1 MFQIWVWE
9 NLRLRKSNERKII
22 WKIFLTWWKKNWT
35 KIIPSIRIFQTQT
48 FELLLKEGNWK
59 CNNLF
64 EERKACDPL
73 IFPCQLGSTRA
84 WRGASLVAQRLKHL
98 PAMWETWVRS
108 LGWED
113 PLEKEMATH
122 SSILAWR
129 IPWMEEPGGLQS
141 ARSQSRTQPSDL
153 THSELGEKTA
163 YKASRRCCGGFRK
176 VKAKDF
182 DVKSQELF
190 KQDWLFSRR
199 DATVCRDIPVAA
211 LKGQDCAQAQRG
223 CSDAPQHVGLSCSF
237 TYILSHEDQGQK
249 LAVSP
254 DTITRS
260 PNPDFFGCSHWKSI
274 YLWQIYLV
282 QRGTFLAGKTNSWR

>member
-141 ARSQSRTQPSDL
+141 ARSQRVVHNWATSLTQSLERRQHIKPVGGAVGVLGRWRQRTLMWRVRNSSSKIGYSLEEMPQCAE
-153 THSELGEKTA
+153 T
-163 YKASRRCCGGFRK
+163 
-176 VKAKDF
+176 
-182 DVKSQELF
+182 SQ
-190 KQDWLFSRR
+190 
-199 DATVCRDIPVAA
+199 
-211 LKGQDCAQAQRG
+211 
-223 CSDAPQHVGLSCSF
+223 
-237 TYILSHEDQGQK
+237 
-249 LAVSP
+249 
-254 DTITRS
+254 
-260 PNPDFFGCSHWKSI
+260 
-274 YLWQIYLV
+274 
-282 QRGTFLAGKTNSWR
+282 